1 MGATL
6 WIGVKRW
13 SFHPL
18 TSIGSKFQ
26 IVRFNGK
33 GLIKR
38 WANFCDVT
46 SQCHALGQRVVRL
59 WNYGIFEW
67 WDGDANIIFID
78 FQQHWSC
85 CTGTT
90 LHINFIIF
98 VPRTLTAHSS
108 SRIIIKSWIMK
119 LLVGLS
125 LIVGIYRR
133 NSQYYFCRII
143 LSHCFVT
150 VIVASCCRDL
160 VAIWVGSIVAICRR
174 DIGRKKISGEH

>member
-18 TSIGSKFQ
+18 TGVGSKFQ
-26 IVRFNGK
+26 TVRCDGK
-33 GLIKR
+33 ALIKR
-38 WANFCDVT
+38 WAKFCDVS
-46 SQCHALGQRVVRL
+46 SQCRTFGQRLIKL

-119 LLVGLS
+119 LLVGIS

-133 NSQYYFCRII
+133 NSQSQFLSHHFVALLCHYYCRIL
-143 LSHCFVT
+143 LSGLGCNFG
-150 VIVASCCRDL
+150 REY
-160 VAIWVGSIVAICRR
+160 RR
-174 DIGRKKISGEH
+174 NLSSR